1 MLESPNDLIEDT
13 EGLKKINSDK
23 SKSND
28 NLIKNYLMNKGSST
42 SRTEDL
48 LGSEEIFIS
57 IKKNIEAKKK
67 RNEVLH
73 LQKES
78 TQTLNHNT
86 NNNIHNLEKD
96 LDNKSLAK
104 SNKENGNNIIT
115 DENVNV
121 DDLKE
126 FNLKET
132 KEGKIIFE
140 YNTFNSKDSKGN
152 NKSQFELNK
161 NWKPLDKNFP
171 LLYEINDSKN
181 NGYEYIELNQM
192 ALRLVDDIDYDE
204 YGLELKL
211 NVNLIGESQLLIFTR
226 CFVNKGINDS
236 AIFDD
241 SSRNIDMKDIFN
253 KYTSLIKIMKEV
265 KSNRCHIT
273 FGTYYN
279 DALQNNKLCHKFFL
293 KRQLIDY
300 SEQKKEDDENSNK
313 DDISEFNIT
322 LNDFGEEIVETRIY
336 MNDNKKPNDISG
348 NFFMPVNKKAK
359 IMIFGKGTSVRLKEI
374 SGKIF
379 DKRNENLK
387 NLIKFETENG
397 APKNCEC
404 CSII

>member
-1 MLESPNDLIEDT
+1 MLERPNDLIE
-13 EGLKKINSDK
+13 ENENLKLKSDK
-23 SKSND
+23 MKSND
-28 NLIKNYLMNKGSST
+28 NLLYNLINKGSTS

-67 RNEVLH
+67 RNEAFH
-73 LQKES
+73 LQKET
-78 TQTLNHNT
+78 TQTLNNNT
-86 NNNIHNLEKD
+86 NNINNLEKD
-96 LDNKSLAK
+96 LENKSKIK
-104 SNKENGNNIIT
+104 SSKDTGNIPT
-115 DENVNV
+115 DENNN
-121 DDLKE
+121 DIKE

-132 KEGKIIFE
+132 SDGKIVFE
-140 YNTFNSKDSKGN
+140 YNTFNSKD
-152 NKSQFELNK
+152 NKTKEKPQFELDK

-171 LLYEINDSKN
+171 LLYEVNDSKN
-181 NGYEYIELNQM
+181 GYEYVELNQM
-192 ALRLVDDIDYDE
+192 ALRLIDDIDYDE

-211 NVNLIGESQLLIFTR
+211 KVNLIGTSQLLIFTR

-236 AIFDD
+236 ELFDD
-241 SSRNIDMKDIFN
+241 SSRNIEKKDIFN
-253 KYTSLIKIMKEV
+253 KYTSLIKIMKEM

-300 SEQKKEDDENSNK
+300 SEVKKEEDESINNN
-313 DDISEFNIT
+313 DVSEFDIT

-336 MNDNKKPNDISG
+336 MNNNKKPNDISG

-379 DKRNENLK
+379 DKRNDNIK

-397 APKNCEC
+397 APKNCQC
-404 CSII
+404 CNIM

>member
-1 MLESPNDLIEDT
+1 MLERPNDLIE
-13 EGLKKINSDK
+13 ENENLKLKSDK
-23 SKSND
+23 MKSND
-28 NLIKNYLMNKGSST
+28 NLLYNLINKGSTS

-67 RNEVLH
+67 RNKAFH
-73 LQKES
+73 LQKET
-78 TQTLNHNT
+78 TQTLNNNT
-86 NNNIHNLEKD
+86 NNINNLEKD
-96 LDNKSLAK
+96 LENKSKVK
-104 SNKENGNNIIT
+104 SSKDTGNIPT
-115 DENVNV
+115 DENNN
-121 DDLKE
+121 DIKE

-132 KEGKIIFE
+132 SDGKIVFE
-140 YNTFNSKDSKGN
+140 YNTFNSKD
-152 NKSQFELNK
+152 NKTKEKPQFELDK

-171 LLYEINDSKN
+171 LLYEVNDSKN
-181 NGYEYIELNQM
+181 GYEYVELNQM
-192 ALRLVDDIDYDE
+192 ALRLIDDIDYDE

-211 NVNLIGESQLLIFTR
+211 KVNLIGTSQLLIFTR

-236 AIFDD
+236 ELFDD
-241 SSRNIDMKDIFN
+241 SSRNIEKKDIFN
-253 KYTSLIKIMKEV
+253 KYTSLIKIMKEM

-300 SEQKKEDDENSNK
+300 SEVKKEEDESINNN
-313 DDISEFNIT
+313 DVSEFDIT

-336 MNDNKKPNDISG
+336 MNNNKKPNDISG

-379 DKRNENLK
+379 DKRNDNIK

-397 APKNCEC
+397 APKNCQC
-404 CSII
+404 CNIM

>member
-1 MLESPNDLIEDT
+1 MLERPNDLIE
-13 EGLKKINSDK
+13 ENENLKLKSDK
-23 SKSND
+23 MKSND
-28 NLIKNYLMNKGSST
+28 NLLYNLINKGSTS

-67 RNEVLH
+67 RNEAFH
-73 LQKES
+73 LQKET
-78 TQTLNHNT
+78 TQTLNNNT
-86 NNNIHNLEKD
+86 NNINNLEKD
-96 LDNKSLAK
+96 LENKSKVK
-104 SNKENGNNIIT
+104 SSKDTGNIPT
-115 DENVNV
+115 DENNN
-121 DDLKE
+121 DIKE

-132 KEGKIIFE
+132 SDGKIVFE
-140 YNTFNSKDSKGN
+140 YNTFNSKDN
-152 NKSQFELNK
+152 NKAKEKPQFELDK

-171 LLYEINDSKN
+171 LLYEVNDSKN
-181 NGYEYIELNQM
+181 GYEYVELNQM
-192 ALRLVDDIDYDE
+192 ALRLIDDFDYDE

-300 SEQKKEDDENSNK
+300 SEQKKQ
-313 DDISEFNIT
+313 
-322 LNDFGEEIVETRIY
+322 LR
-336 MNDNKKPNDISG
+336 
-348 NFFMPVNKKAK
+348 
-359 IMIFGKGTSVRLKEI
+359 
-374 SGKIF
+374 
-379 DKRNENLK
+379 
-387 NLIKFETENG
+387 
-397 APKNCEC
+397 
-404 CSII
+404 